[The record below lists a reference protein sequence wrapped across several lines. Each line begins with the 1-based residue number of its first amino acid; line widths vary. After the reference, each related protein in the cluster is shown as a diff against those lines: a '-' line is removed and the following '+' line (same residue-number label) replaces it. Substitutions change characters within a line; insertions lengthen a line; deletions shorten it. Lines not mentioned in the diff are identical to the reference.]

1 MRERGG
7 GHVEAYETTALAVPA
22 GMLANSRAL
31 LMARSRAVGSLEYIF
46 VGSKVTGT
54 SSAMMI
60 IYSDAGCVKSW
71 FNENLNYPLT
81 RIVVGDF
88 LGIFWG
94 FFFVSSMGNILKD
107 SYALCLIS

>member
-7 GHVEAYETTALAVPA
+7 SHVEAYETTALAVPA

-31 LMARSRAVGSLEYIF
+31 LMARLRAVGSLEYIV
-46 VGSKVTGT
+46 VGSKVTE

-60 IYSDAGCVKSW
+60 IYSDVGCVKSW
-71 FNENLNYPLT
+71 FNDNLNYPLT

-88 LGIFWG
+88 LGIF
-94 FFFVSSMGNILKD
+94 FSSRRWET
-107 SYALCLIS
+107 S